1 MTERFN
7 IKDNFVER
15 NDVSDFLRE
24 SRVNSELYDIVLRM
38 VGDRNLS
45 PRQLTGIFN
54 NAYRICTIATSPLGI
69 LEDVQLLLGRLDDLG
84 FGYCFVTKVVAWC
97 LLRIHEGLIY
107 ISEEIVRFLYDT
119 CRYSDAYSSCHYFV
133 RNNAGELTC
142 PINFSGQRLR
152 PAASAPVQRPEERF
166 MEHHAQLLES
176 ARDLI
181 RQNEALRAQAAE
193 AEEKL
198 ATETAV
204 WRSQQKLLQ
213 QLVDR
218 YREVINEKDLIIEEL
233 RRKQLHTTA
242 RHDPRRSQGTPQAG
256 QPAADQRQQE
266 EPGEKALGAQVV
278 NLANLVRF
286 AISLPKDE
294 EAILLATLLR
304 ELCTR
309 YRYFE
314 PEAFDLIDSIQTE
327 RDKARQEMERKRER
341 KAGASIYHIDH
352 VDQLN
357 PSAQSVENN
366 NYERRSVS
374 QQLGQLLPTGEEKDP
389 GWFDRMRDSMLNLFT
404 EEDE

>member
-1 MTERFN
+1 MTQRFN
-7 IKDNFVER
+7 IRDNFVER

-24 SRVNSELYDIVLRM
+24 SRVNSELYDIVLIM

-69 LEDVQLLLGRLDDLG
+69 LDDVHMLLNRLDDLH
-84 FGYCFVTKVVAWC
+84 FDYCFATKVVAWC

-107 ISEEIVRFLYDT
+107 ISEDIMRYLYDN
-119 CRYSDAYSSCHYFV
+119 CRYSDVYNSCHYFV

-152 PAASAPVQRPEERF
+152 PAASAPEERPEERF
-166 MEHHAQLLES
+166 MEQYAQLLES

-181 RQNEALRAQAAE
+181 RQNMALRKQVAE
-193 AEEKL
+193 TEEKFEQKL
-198 ATETAV
+198 YV
-204 WRSQQKLLQ
+204 SRSQQKLLQ
-213 QLVDR
+213 QLDDL
-218 YREVINEKDLIIEEL
+218 YREFIHEKGLTEEFH
-233 RRKQLHTTA
+233 RYQLHTTA
-242 RHDPRRSQGTPQAG
+242 RLDPHRNQGSTQA
-256 QPAADQRQQE
+256 AAQRQQE
-266 EPGEKALGAQVV
+266 KPGGKALGAHVV

-309 YRYFE
+309 FRYFE
-314 PEAFDLIDSIQTE
+314 TEAFDLIDSIQTE

-341 KAGASIYHIDH
+341 KSGSTIYHIDH
-352 VDQLN
+352 LDQLN

-366 NYERRSVS
+366 SYGRRSVS
-374 QQLGQLLPTGEEKDP
+374 QQLDQLLPPVEEKGT
-389 GWFDRMRDSMLNLFT
+389 GWIDRMRDMLDLFT